1 MRCKDAS
8 RREFLQRGSACGLFT
23 LAALG
28 LAAEATVLPV
38 TLMAGSGDGEER
50 SYDIPAA
57 DGVTIDRKSQVM
69 LVRYGNH
76 LFAMAMACPHEQAA
90 VKWVKKD
97 GRFQCT
103 KHDSQYKPD
112 GTYVTGH
119 ATRNLDRFPIR
130 REDAKVLVNISK
142 VYQSDKQAAGWAA
155 ATVTL

>member
-1 MRCKDAS
+1 MSCKPS
-8 RREFLQRGSACGLFT
+8 RRAFLQGSTCGLFS

-28 LAAEATVLPV
+28 LGVEGAALPV
-38 TLMAGSGDGEER
+38 SLIAGSGEGDER

-57 DGVTIDRKSQVM
+57 DGVTIDRKAQVM
-69 LVRYGNH
+69 LVRFNGHMYA
-76 LFAMAMACPHEQAA
+76 FAMACPHEQAA

-97 GRFQCT
+97 ARFQCT

-130 REDAKVLVNISK
+130 REDAKVVVNVTK
-142 VYQSDKQAAGWAA
+142 VYQSDKANAAWQAAAVA
-155 ATVTL
+155 L

>member
-1 MRCKDAS
+1 MPCNS
-8 RREFLQRGSACGLFT
+8 RRAFLQESACRLFT

-28 LAAEATVLPV
+28 LATDGTLLPV
-38 TLMAGSGDGEER
+38 TVIAGSGQGNER

-57 DGVTIDRKSQVM
+57 DGVTIDRKAQVM
-69 LVRYGNH
+69 VVRYGTH
-76 LFAMAMACPHEQAA
+76 VYAMAMACPHQQAA

-103 KHDSQYKPD
+103 KHDSQYTPE
-112 GTYVTGH
+112 GVYVTGH

-130 REDAKVLVNISK
+130 RADAKIVVDISK

-155 ATVTL
+155 ATVTV

>member
-1 MRCKDAS
+1 MPCNRSS
-8 RREFLQRGSACGLFT
+8 RRAFLHDGACGLFT

-28 LAAEATVLPV
+28 LAADAALLPV
-38 TLMAGSGDGEER
+38 TVIASAGEGSER
-50 SYDIPAA
+50 AYDIPPA
-57 DGVTIDRKSQVM
+57 DGVTIDRKTQVM
-69 LVRYGNH
+69 LVRYANH
-76 LFAMAMACPHEQAA
+76 MYAFAMACPHEQAA

-130 REDAKVLVNISK
+130 RADAQVVVTIDK
-142 VYQSDKQAAGWAA
+142 VYRSDQHAAAWQAA
-155 ATVTL
+155 VVSL

>member
-1 MRCKDAS
+1 MPCNS
-8 RREFLQRGSACGLFT
+8 RRAFLQGGACGLFT

-28 LAAEATVLPV
+28 LAADATLLPV
-38 TLMAGSGDGEER
+38 TLIAGSGDGNER

-57 DGVTIDRKSQVM
+57 DGVIIDRKTQVM
-69 LVRYGNH
+69 LVRYGTH
-76 LFAMAMACPHEQAA
+76 VYAMAMACPHEQAA

-112 GTYVTGH
+112 GTYVSGH

-130 REDAKVLVNISK
+130 RADNQVVVGIDK
-142 VYQSDKQAAGWAA
+142 VYHSDQHAAAWQAAV
-155 ATVTL
+155 VTL

>member
-1 MRCKDAS
+1 MPCNSS
-8 RREFLQRGSACGLFT
+8 RRAFLQGGACGLFT
-23 LAALG
+23 VAALG
-28 LAAEATVLPV
+28 LAADSTLMPV
-38 TLMAGSGDGEER
+38 TLIAGSGEGSDR

-76 LFAMAMACPHEQAA
+76 VYAMAMACPHEQAA

-103 KHDSQYKPD
+103 KHDSQYNPD

-130 REDAKVLVNISK
+130 RADNQVVVTIDK
-142 VYQSDKQAAGWAA
+142 VYHSDQHAASWQAAV
-155 ATVTL
+155 VTL

>member
-1 MRCKDAS
+1 MSCNS
-8 RREFLQRGSACGLFT
+8 RRAFLQGGACGLFT

-28 LAAEATVLPV
+28 LAADATLLPV
-38 TLMAGSGDGEER
+38 TLIAGSGDGNER

-155 ATVTL
+155 